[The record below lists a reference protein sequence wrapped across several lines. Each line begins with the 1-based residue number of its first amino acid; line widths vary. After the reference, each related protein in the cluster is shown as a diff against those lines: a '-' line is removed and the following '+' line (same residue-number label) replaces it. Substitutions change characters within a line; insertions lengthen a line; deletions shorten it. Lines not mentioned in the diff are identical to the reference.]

1 VRGFARLLGDFLLD
15 YVPRRR
21 NLSENTAMSYRDC
34 FVLLLG
40 WLDTECG
47 VRPDDVEIADLGRER
62 IEAFCL
68 WLADARGCSAATVNV
83 RLTAIRAFAAY
94 VSFAEPAHLEWAREV
109 RAIKF
114 SKSPSR
120 TVDYLSPEAVGAIV
134 DEARSSPRDLA
145 MLSLMYDSGARV
157 SEICDALGKDLST
170 RRPATMRL
178 VGKGRKARVVP
189 ICEQVAG
196 ICADYV
202 DAAGVGPD
210 ELLFKNRLGNPM
222 GRAGLA
228 WVLSKHAAS
237 AHQRQP
243 DLVPEKVHPHMLR
256 HSKAMHLLESGVNL
270 VYIRDFLGHS
280 SVTTTE
286 IYARASTKA
295 KREAIEKAAMNVI
308 KESAYDEERR
318 SDLIYWLKGIM

>member
-1 VRGFARLLGDFLLD
+1 MRGFARLLGDFLLD

-40 WLDTECG
+40 WLDAECG

-83 RLTAIRAFAAY
+83 RLSALRAFAAY
-94 VSFAEPAHLEWAREV
+94 VSFAEPAHLEWAGEV

-134 DEARSSPRDLA
+134 DKARSSPRDFA

-170 RRPATMRL
+170 AEAGDHTARRKGPKGARRPDLRAGGRALRRL
-178 VGKGRKARVVP
+178 RRGGGHRAGRTAIQEPTGQSDGTR
-189 ICEQVAG
+189 
-196 ICADYV
+196 
-202 DAAGVGPD
+202 
-210 ELLFKNRLGNPM
+210 RLGLGALEARRVRTPE
-222 GRAGLA
+222 
-228 WVLSKHAAS
+228 AA
-237 AHQRQP
+237 
-243 DLVPEKVHPHMLR
+243 
-256 HSKAMHLLESGVNL
+256 
-270 VYIRDFLGHS
+270 
-280 SVTTTE
+280 
-286 IYARASTKA
+286 
-295 KREAIEKAAMNVI
+295 
-308 KESAYDEERR
+308 
-318 SDLIYWLKGIM
+318 

>member
-1 VRGFARLLGDFLLD
+1 
-15 YVPRRR
+15 
-21 NLSENTAMSYRDC
+21 M
-34 FVLLLG
+34 
-40 WLDTECG
+40 
-47 VRPDDVEIADLGRER
+47 
-62 IEAFCL
+62 
-68 WLADARGCSAATVNV
+68 
-83 RLTAIRAFAAY
+83 
-94 VSFAEPAHLEWAREV
+94 
-109 RAIKF
+109 
-114 SKSPSR
+114 
-120 TVDYLSPEAVGAIV
+120 
-134 DEARSSPRDLA
+134 
-145 MLSLMYDSGARV
+145 

-196 ICADYV
+196 ICANYV
-202 DAAGVGPD
+202 GAAGVGPD

-270 VYIRDFLGHS
+270 VYIRGLLGHS

-308 KESAYDEERR
+308 KESAYDEEGR
-318 SDLIYWLKGIM
+318 SDLIDWLKGVM